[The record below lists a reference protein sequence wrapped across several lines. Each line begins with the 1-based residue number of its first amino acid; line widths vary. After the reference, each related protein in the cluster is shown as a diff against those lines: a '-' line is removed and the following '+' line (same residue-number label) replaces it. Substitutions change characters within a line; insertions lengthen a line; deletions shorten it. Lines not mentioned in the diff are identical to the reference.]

1 MDSFVEHLLDGLSLG
16 AIYGLL
22 ATAYSLASCAGRS
35 LVFANA
41 AACLL
46 GAAVSL
52 MTLTASVALGV
63 RFESVAVLIAFA
75 ASIAAVFASGWV
87 IGANLQVFAP
97 RQRGFIAL
105 LAPVAAVTMA
115 AAALD
120 FANNFPL
127 TNYLRPSPPSRL
139 VFGMP
144 GLFQSQIA
152 PEKLVIIIAGAVLF
166 TIVLRVTRSI
176 RFGRDYR
183 AISQDRAMA
192 ELFGIEI
199 ARVDFVTVLI
209 SIGVAGIAGWM
220 MVFNGAAVDVNDGV
234 LAAGIAFAAAVLAG
248 LASVRRAA
256 AGGFVAGMATAL
268 LSDFVSPAYGAPIMF
283 IILLFL
289 LAFSPSRFDMG
300 RLTEEI

>member
-16 AIYGLL
+16 AVCGLL
-22 ATAYSLASCAGRS
+22 ATAYSLAGCAGRS
-35 LVFANA
+35 LVFTNA

-52 MTLTASVALGV
+52 MTLTASAALGV
-63 RFESVAVLIAFA
+63 RFESVALLIAFT
-75 ASIAAVFASGWV
+75 ASIAAVSASGWV

-105 LAPVAAVTMA
+105 LAPMAAVMMA

-127 TNYLRPSPPSRL
+127 TNYLRPSPASRP
-139 VFGMP
+139 VFGIP

-152 PEKLVIIIAGAVLF
+152 PEKLVIIVAGAVLF
-166 TIVLRVTRSI
+166 TIVLRVIRST

-192 ELFGIEI
+192 ELFGVEI

-220 MVFNGAAVDVNDGV
+220 MVLNGAAVDVNDSV
-234 LAAGIAFAAAVLAG
+234 LAAGISFTAAVLAG
-248 LASVRRAA
+248 LTSVRRAA
-256 AGGFVAGMATAL
+256 ASGFVAGTATAL
-268 LSDFVSPAYGAPIMF
+268 LSDFVSPAYGAPVMF
-283 IILLFL
+283 AILLFL
-289 LAFSPSRFDMG
+289 LAFSPSRSGMG